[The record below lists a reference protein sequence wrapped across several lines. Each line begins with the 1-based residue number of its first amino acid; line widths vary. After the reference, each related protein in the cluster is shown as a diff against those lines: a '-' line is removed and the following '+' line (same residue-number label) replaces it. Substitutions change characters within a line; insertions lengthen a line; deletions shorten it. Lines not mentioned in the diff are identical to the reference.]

1 MKNNTELTLIEALC
15 IVRYGYDNRDEK
27 ATQLYKKA
35 LEKVNE
41 EAQKIYAQYA
51 ELKLTPIELLI
62 KMENTKLD
70 SQIQFMEQLN
80 SVMTT
85 PITIAILNSLKE
97 LKSIKKN
104 KL

>member
-1 MKNNTELTLIEALC
+1 
-15 IVRYGYDNRDEK
+15 
-27 ATQLYKKA
+27 
-35 LEKVNE
+35 
-41 EAQKIYAQYA
+41 
-51 ELKLTPIELLI
+51 
-62 KMENTKLD
+62 MENTKLD